1 MTGMQ
6 CSMIKDLD
14 DNTEMWRIVVRVLR
28 RWNSYHKDS
37 PTQLYAICFLLM
49 DKQGDKIQASVMNK
63 SLFKKYEKHPVEGQ
77 CYFIANLEV
86 IPNGKDYKEAN
97 HQFKLLFNSATYVQE
112 ESAEIPL
119 SVFNFFP
126 IRTILTQT
134 LENHTMF
141 LFDVI
146 AFVITI
152 DPLEEYYSGADKKSK
167 LRLVLADERG
177 NTVPM
182 VLYDD
187 CASTF
192 AAHEFPTTQKPTVL
206 LAQTCK
212 NRCGTKSQVTNGV
225 ASCGNNYCKGKKC
238 TIQPKLRLNYLIA
251 DESGT
256 ASIVLFDKHATEL
269 LKKTASQLKAEIPK
283 NQIRFAFPKEVDNLL
298 GKKMIL
304 KMKLNSFNKNHPNS
318 SVSVATYAEA
328 TDLSDAFDAAATRTA
343 EDKGPSTAKPDV
355 TQSES
360 LTTIDLDDISS
371 PMTSMLLHQRGK
383 GRSKEVPSP
392 VMHLL
397 HQFLHLR

>member
-1 MTGMQ
+1 
-6 CSMIKDLD
+6 
-14 DNTEMWRIVVRVLR
+14 
-28 RWNSYHKDS
+28 
-37 PTQLYAICFLLM
+37 
-49 DKQGDKIQASVMNK
+49 
-63 SLFKKYEKHPVEGQ
+63 
-77 CYFIANLEV
+77 
-86 IPNGKDYKEAN
+86 
-97 HQFKLLFNSATYVQE
+97 
-112 ESAEIPL
+112 
-119 SVFNFFP
+119 
-126 IRTILTQT
+126 
-134 LENHTMF
+134 MF

-152 DPLEEYYSGADKKSK
+152 DPLEEYYSEPTK
-167 LRLVLADERG
+167 EG

-206 LAQTCK
+206 LAQLARIGFDEGGRPEVCSSFNATKIHLNGNFQEVADFISSAEHLPSPTITSLTPTAATQNSSTAAETILRNTPQIKVSDIPLQEVGKYFAVICEIK
-212 NRCGTKSQVTNGV
+212 KFLTRDKWFYEGCSRCGTKSQVTNGV

-269 LKKTASQLKAEIPK
+269 LKKTASQLKAEIPE

-328 TDLSDAFDAAATRTA
+328 TDLSDAFDAAATEVGQPSLMCDDDGEEIILMRNRIA

-360 LTTIDLDDISS
+360 LTTIDLDDISLS
-371 PMTSMLLHQRGK
+371 DDIHVIASKGK
-383 GRSKEVPSP
+383 GRSLQRNI
-392 VMHLL
+392 LL
-397 HQFLHLR
+397 ML